1 MAFSSRA
8 QKAALRFVS
17 STVLI
22 YRRPTFYRNLKKT
35 KAGGIF
41 MRRFYRL
48 PPVVRM
54 TFVALAVFSLPL
66 SVVATQLDLVD
77 QDEDV
82 VIEQSQE
89 LIADNHGQCNRY
101 QDIST
106 SDNQCNRME
115 KTATSCPA
123 VDTCE
128 RERTCASTVRRDP
141 CDACAEPEVLTLDTL
156 IEHQEEYYGK
166 TVTVEGEL
174 HRFFTDNVFTI
185 EDDDFFSDDD
195 VLVISK
201 TGPMCD
207 AVSSLDKHGEI
218 EKGKDVCITGVVRP
232 YDRGK
237 LECEYGP
244 LNLESREGHSFTK
257 SPVLIVGD
265 RPVQETVMVEPPE
278 PIVWP
283 EPTPAPEPEIA
294 EVEEVEIAEVEFPA
308 PADELPRTSSNL
320 PFVGLAGLL
329 SIFGAGAVGLYR
341 RSTRD
346 R

>member
-1 MAFSSRA
+1 
-8 QKAALRFVS
+8 
-17 STVLI
+17 
-22 YRRPTFYRNLKKT
+22 
-35 KAGGIF
+35 
-41 MRRFYRL
+41 
-48 PPVVRM
+48 M

-82 VIEQSQE
+82 AIEQSQE
-89 LIADNHGQCNRY
+89 LIADHHGQCNL
-101 QDIST
+101 
-106 SDNQCNRME
+106 DNQCPRKE
-115 KTATSCPA
+115 TPAATCPTACPK

-128 RERTCASTVRRDP
+128 RERTCDATIRRDP
-141 CDACAEPEVLTLDTL
+141 CDACDEGEVLTLDTL

-166 TVTVEGEL
+166 TVTVQGEL

-185 EDDDFFSDDD
+185 EDDDFFRDDD

-201 TGPMCD
+201 GPMCD
-207 AVSSLDKHGEI
+207 AVSSLDKHGEL
-218 EKGKDVCITGVVRP
+218 EKGKDVCVTGVVRP

-257 SPVLIVGD
+257 GPVLIVGE
-265 RPVQETVMVEPPE
+265 RPMQETVMVEPPE
-278 PIVWP
+278 PIVLP
-283 EPTPAPEPEIA
+283 EPTPTPEPEIA
-294 EVEEVEIAEVEFPA
+294 EVEEVEIAEVEIPA
-308 PADELPRTSSNL
+308 PAEELPRTSSNL